1 MTETHVCLYE
11 ERFAKLESDVAELN
25 ARLDSK
31 KEDIHSINDELVRD
45 RQLQSEL
52 IEKVTTVTV
61 LLKESQKQRAAN
73 NAKLGELESKID
85 KLQDELTNNKE
96 DVIELTSSLN
106 SFRNTVIALVPIV
119 SIIVGIILHFM

>member
-1 MTETHVCLYE
+1 MTETHVCLHE

-31 KEDIHSINDELVRD
+31 REDIHSINDELVRD

-73 NAKLGELESKID
+73 NTKLGELESKID

>member
-31 KEDIHSINDELVRD
+31 KEDIHSINNELVRD

-73 NAKLGELESKID
+73 N
-85 KLQDELTNNKE
+85 T
-96 DVIELTSSLN
+96 
-106 SFRNTVIALVPIV
+106 
-119 SIIVGIILHFM
+119 

>member
-73 NAKLGELESKID
+73 NTKLGELESKID

>member
-31 KEDIHSINDELVRD
+31 KEDIHSINNELVRD

>member
-31 KEDIHSINDELVRD
+31 KEDIHSINNELVRD

-73 NAKLGELESKID
+73 NTKLGELESKID